1 MSTPWSPGSAAT
13 SSSSPEPPLGRT
25 GRDGRLH
32 LAFEARS
39 RRTVLTARRFTLPL
53 QALEPMD
60 LDGDG
65 VATLL
70 LLNPTGGL
78 LAGDRLETDI
88 VLGPGSRVCLST
100 PSATRVY
107 RSPGPAA
114 VQRVIIDVGAG
125 AALEWLPDHL
135 IPSPG
140 ARLRQATEIRL
151 AADATLLYLDAWATG
166 RAARGEGWGFDLLDS
181 SLLVRDEAGLLLRE
195 RSILAGSPPRAGL
208 GATEGFAYA
217 ATFVAL
223 RAAGVALRAADVAPQ
238 PVGERWSELAR
249 ALQDEVDAAGPGGR
263 AGVTTLGR
271 GGVLAR
277 LLCPSAPALQ
287 VAVQALW
294 AACRQRLLGLPPA
307 RLRKL

>member
-1 MSTPWSPGSAAT
+1 M
-13 SSSSPEPPLGRT
+13 
-25 GRDGRLH
+25 
-32 LAFEARS
+32 
-39 RRTVLTARRFTLPL
+39 LTARRFTLPL

-78 LAGDRLETDI
+78 LAGDRLETDV
-88 VLGPGSRVCLST
+88 VLGARSRVCLST

-114 VQRVIIDVGAG
+114 VQRLTIEVGSG
-125 AALEWLPDHL
+125 ATLEWMPDHL

-140 ARLRQATEIRL
+140 ARLQQSTEIRL
-151 AADATLLYLDAWATG
+151 AADATLLYLDAWAVG
-166 RAARGEGWGFDLLDS
+166 RAARGEAWGFDLLDS
-181 SLLVRDEAGLLLRE
+181 SLLVRDEGGPLLRE
-195 RSILAGSPPRAGL
+195 RSILTGRPPRDGL
-208 GATEGFAYA
+208 GGTEGFGYA
-217 ATFVAL
+217 ATFVAM
-223 RAAGVALRAADVAPQ
+223 RPAGEGWD
-238 PVGERWSELAR
+238 ELAG
-249 ALQDEVDAAGPGGR
+249 ALQAAVDAARAGGR

-287 VAVQALW
+287 AAVHALW
-294 AACRQRLLGLPPA
+294 GACRRRLLGLPPA

>member
-1 MSTPWSPGSAAT
+1 M
-13 SSSSPEPPLGRT
+13 
-25 GRDGRLH
+25 
-32 LAFEARS
+32 
-39 RRTVLTARRFTLPL
+39 LTARRFTLPL

-60 LDGDG
+60 LEGDG

-88 VLGPGSRVCLST
+88 VLRPGSRVCLST

-107 RSPGPAA
+107 RSPGPVA
-114 VQRVIIDVGAG
+114 VQRVTMDIGRS

-140 ARLRQATEIRL
+140 ARLRQTTEIRL

-166 RAARGEGWGFDLLDS
+166 RAVRGEAWGFDLLDS

-195 RSILAGSPPRAGL
+195 RSILAGHPRRDGL
-208 GATEGFAYA
+208 GGTEGFAYA
-217 ATFVAL
+217 ATFVAI
-223 RAAGVALRAADVAPQ
+223 RAAG
-238 PVGERWSELAR
+238 GGWEELAT
-249 ALQDEVDAAGPGGR
+249 ALQAELDASGAAGR

-287 VAVQALW
+287 AAVQALW

>member
-1 MSTPWSPGSAAT
+1 M
-13 SSSSPEPPLGRT
+13 
-25 GRDGRLH
+25 
-32 LAFEARS
+32 
-39 RRTVLTARRFTLPL
+39 LTERRFTLPL

-60 LDGDG
+60 LDGDR

-88 VLGPGSRVCLST
+88 VLRAGSRVCLST

-107 RSPGPAA
+107 RSPGPVA
-114 VQRVIIDVGAG
+114 VQRVALDVGSG
-125 AALEWLPDHL
+125 GALEWLPDHL

-140 ARLRQATEIRL
+140 ARLRQTTEIRL

-166 RAARGEGWGFDLLDS
+166 RAARGEAWGFDLLDS
-181 SLLVRDEAGLLLRE
+181 SLLVRDEAGSLLRE
-195 RSILAGSPPRAGL
+195 RSILAGPPPRDGL
-208 GATEGFAYA
+208 GGTEGFAYA
-217 ATFVAL
+217 ATFLAM
-223 RAAGVALRAADVAPQ
+223 RPAGEGWD
-238 PVGERWSELAR
+238 ELAR
-249 ALQDEVDAAGPGGR
+249 ALQKEVDAVQTGGR

-287 VAVQALW
+287 AAVHALW
-294 AACRQRLLGLPPA
+294 AACRQRLLDLPPA

>member
-1 MSTPWSPGSAAT
+1 
-13 SSSSPEPPLGRT
+13 
-25 GRDGRLH
+25 
-32 LAFEARS
+32 
-39 RRTVLTARRFTLPL
+39 VLTARRFTLPL

-88 VLGPGSRVCLST
+88 VLGPESRVCLST

-114 VQRVIIDVGAG
+114 VQRLTIDLGGG
-125 AALEWLPDHL
+125 AALEWMPDHL

-140 ARLRQATEIRL
+140 ARLRQSSEVRL
-151 AADATLLYLDAWATG
+151 AADATLLYLDAWAVG
-166 RAARGEGWGFDLLDS
+166 RAARGEAWGFDLLDS
-181 SLLVRDEAGLLLRE
+181 RLLVRDEAGPLLRE
-195 RSILAGSPPRAGL
+195 RSILTGSPSRDGL
-208 GATEGFAYA
+208 GGTEGFGYV
-217 ATFVAL
+217 ATF
-223 RAAGVALRAADVAPQ
+223 AAIRPSAGGWED
-238 PVGERWSELAR
+238 LAR
-249 ALQDEVDAAGPGGR
+249 ALQQDLDRAAMGGR
-263 AGVTTLGR
+263 AGVSALGR

-287 VAVQALW
+287 LGVQALW
-294 AACRQRLLGLPPA
+294 TRCRQRLLGLEAA

>member
-1 MSTPWSPGSAAT
+1 
-13 SSSSPEPPLGRT
+13 
-25 GRDGRLH
+25 
-32 LAFEARS
+32 
-39 RRTVLTARRFTLPL
+39 VLTERRFTLPL

-78 LAGDRLETDI
+78 LAGDRLATDI

-114 VQRVIIDVGAG
+114 VQQVTIDVGSG
-125 AALEWLPDHL
+125 AALEWMPDHL

-140 ARLRQATEIRL
+140 ARLDQTTLIRL
-151 AADATLLYLDAWATG
+151 AADATLLYLDAWAVG
-166 RAARGEGWGFDLLDS
+166 RAARGEAWGFDLLDS

-195 RSILAGSPPRAGL
+195 RSILAGRPPRDGL
-208 GATEGFAYA
+208 GGTEGFAYA
-217 ATFVAL
+217 ATFVAM
-223 RAAGVALRAADVAPQ
+223 RPAGE
-238 PVGERWSELAR
+238 GWEELAG
-249 ALQDEVDAAGPGGR
+249 ALQAAVDAAGAGGR

-277 LLCPSAPALQ
+277 VLCPSAPAL
-287 VAVQALW
+287 AATVQTLW
-294 AACRQRLLGLPPA
+294 AACRRRLLGLPAA

>member
-1 MSTPWSPGSAAT
+1 
-13 SSSSPEPPLGRT
+13 
-25 GRDGRLH
+25 
-32 LAFEARS
+32 
-39 RRTVLTARRFTLPL
+39 VLTARRFTLPL

-88 VLGPGSRVCLST
+88 VLHPGSRVCLST
-100 PSATRVY
+100 PAATRVY
-107 RSPGPAA
+107 RSPGPVA
-114 VQRVIIDVGAG
+114 VQRVRMDVGSG
-125 AALEWLPDHL
+125 AVLEWLPDHL

-140 ARLRQATEIRL
+140 ARLRQTTEIRL
-151 AADATLLYLDAWATG
+151 AADATLLYVDGWATG
-166 RAARGEGWGFDLLDS
+166 RAARGEAWGFDLLDS
-181 SLLVRDEAGLLLRE
+181 SLLVRDQAGPLLRE
-195 RSILAGSPPRAGL
+195 RAILTGRPPRDGL
-208 GATEGFAYA
+208 GGTEGFAYA

-223 RAAGVALRAADVAPQ
+223 RPAGTGWD
-238 PVGERWSELAR
+238 ELAG
-249 ALQDEVDAAGPGGR
+249 ALQEAVHAAATDGR

-277 LLCPSAPALQ
+277 LLCPSAPVLHAAIQ
-287 VAVQALW
+287 TLW
-294 AACRQRLLGLPPA
+294 ATCRRQLLGLPPA

>member
-1 MSTPWSPGSAAT
+1 M
-13 SSSSPEPPLGRT
+13 
-25 GRDGRLH
+25 
-32 LAFEARS
+32 
-39 RRTVLTARRFTLPL
+39 LTARRFTLPL

-107 RSPGPAA
+107 RSPGPVA
-114 VQRVIIDVGAG
+114 VQRVTMDVGRG

-140 ARLRQATEIRL
+140 ARLRQTTEIRL

-166 RAARGEGWGFDLLDS
+166 RAARGEAWGFDLLDS
-181 SLLVRDEAGLLLRE
+181 SLLVRDEAGPLIRE
-195 RSILAGSPPRAGL
+195 RSILAGRPPRDGL
-208 GATEGFAYA
+208 GGTEGFAYM
-217 ATFVAL
+217 ATFIAL
-223 RAAGVALRAADVAPQ
+223 RAAGIALRPARIARRAGDVPMT
-238 PVGERWSELAR
+238 PDGEGWEQLAR
-249 ALQDEVDAAGPGGR
+249 VLEAEAAAAQGGGR
-263 AGVTTLGR
+263 AGVTLLGR

-287 VAVQALW
+287 GVVHALW
-294 AACRQRLLGLPPA
+294 ASCRQRLFGLPPA

>member
-1 MSTPWSPGSAAT
+1 M
-13 SSSSPEPPLGRT
+13 
-25 GRDGRLH
+25 
-32 LAFEARS
+32 
-39 RRTVLTARRFTLPL
+39 LTARRFTLPL

-88 VLGPGSRVCLST
+88 ALGPGSRVCLST

-107 RSPGPAA
+107 RSPGPLA
-114 VQRVIIDVGAG
+114 VQRLTIDVGAG

-140 ARLRQATEIRL
+140 ARLRQATDIRL

-166 RAARGEGWGFDLLDS
+166 RAARGEAWGFDLLDS

-195 RSILAGSPPRAGL
+195 RAILDGRPPRDGL

-217 ATFVAL
+217 ATFLAL
-223 RAAGVALRAADVAPQ
+223 HPNGKGWEDLT
-238 PVGERWSELAR
+238 R
-249 ALQDEVDAAGPGGR
+249 ALQVDVDAVGNAGR
-263 AGVTTLGR
+263 VGVTTLGR

-277 LLCPSAPALQ
+277 LLYPSAPALHG
-287 VAVQALW
+287 VVQALW
-294 AACRQRLLGLPPA
+294 ATARRWLLGLPPA
-307 RLRKL
+307 HLRKF

>member
-1 MSTPWSPGSAAT
+1 
-13 SSSSPEPPLGRT
+13 
-25 GRDGRLH
+25 
-32 LAFEARS
+32 
-39 RRTVLTARRFTLPL
+39 VLTARRFTLPL

-78 LAGDRLETDI
+78 LAGDRLETDV
-88 VLGPGSRVCLST
+88 VLRPGSRVCLST

-107 RSPGPAA
+107 RSPGPVA
-114 VQRVIIDVGAG
+114 VQRVTMDVGSG

-140 ARLRQATEIRL
+140 ARLRQTTEIRL
-151 AADATLLYLDAWATG
+151 AANATLLYLDAWAMG
-166 RAARGEGWGFDLLDS
+166 RAARGEAWGFDLLDS

-195 RSILAGSPPRAGL
+195 RSILAGRPPRDGL
-208 GATEGFAYA
+208 GATEGFAYV
-217 ATFVAL
+217 ATFLAMRPSGSTL
-223 RAAGVALRAADVAPQ
+223 RPAGEGWDD
-238 PVGERWSELAR
+238 LAR
-249 ALQDEVDAAGPGGR
+249 ALQAEVDAAGVGGR

-287 VAVQALW
+287 AAVQALW

>member
-1 MSTPWSPGSAAT
+1 M
-13 SSSSPEPPLGRT
+13 
-25 GRDGRLH
+25 
-32 LAFEARS
+32 
-39 RRTVLTARRFTLPL
+39 LTERRFTLPL

-60 LDGDG
+60 LDEDG

-88 VLGPGSRVCLST
+88 ALRAGSRVCLST

-107 RSPGPAA
+107 RSPGPVA
-114 VQRVIIDVGAG
+114 VQRVTLDVGSG

-140 ARLRQATEIRL
+140 ARLRQTTEIRL
-151 AADATLLYLDAWATG
+151 AADATLLYLDAWAVG
-166 RAARGEGWGFDLLDS
+166 RAARGEAWGFDLLDS
-181 SLLVRDEAGLLLRE
+181 SLLVRDEAGSLLRE
-195 RSILAGSPPRAGL
+195 RSILAGRPTPDGL
-208 GATEGFAYA
+208 GGTEGFAYA
-217 ATFVAL
+217 ATFLAM
-223 RAAGVALRAADVAPQ
+223 RPAGGGWD
-238 PVGERWSELAR
+238 ELAR
-249 ALQDEVDAAGPGGR
+249 ALQNEVDAVQAGGR

-287 VAVQALW
+287 AAVHTLW
-294 AACRQRLLGLPPA
+294 GACRRRLLGLPPA

>member
-1 MSTPWSPGSAAT
+1 M
-13 SSSSPEPPLGRT
+13 
-25 GRDGRLH
+25 
-32 LAFEARS
+32 
-39 RRTVLTARRFTLPL
+39 LTERRFTLPL

-78 LAGDRLETDI
+78 LAGDRLETDV

-107 RSPGPAA
+107 RSPGPVA
-114 VQRVIIDVGAG
+114 VQRFTMEVGGG

-140 ARLRQATEIRL
+140 ARLRQTTEIRL

-166 RAARGEGWGFDLLDS
+166 RVARGEAWGFDLLDS

-195 RSILAGSPPRAGL
+195 RSILAGRPPRDGL
-208 GATEGFAYA
+208 GGTEGFAYA
-217 ATFVAL
+217 ATFVAM
-223 RAAGVALRAADVAPQ
+223 RPAGE
-238 PVGERWSELAR
+238 GWEELGC
-249 ALQDEVDAAGPGGR
+249 ALQEAVDAAGGGGR
-263 AGVTTLGR
+263 AGVTVLGR

-287 VAVQALW
+287 AVVQALW
-294 AACRQRLLGLPPA
+294 AVSRRRLLGLYAA

>member
-1 MSTPWSPGSAAT
+1 
-13 SSSSPEPPLGRT
+13 
-25 GRDGRLH
+25 
-32 LAFEARS
+32 
-39 RRTVLTARRFTLPL
+39 VLTARRFTLPL

-78 LAGDRLETDI
+78 LAGDRLETDV
-88 VLGPGSRVCLST
+88 VLGPRTRVCLST

-114 VQRVIIDVGAG
+114 VQRLTIEVGSG
-125 AALEWLPDHL
+125 AALEWVPDHL

-140 ARLRQATEIRL
+140 ARLQQSTEIRL
-151 AADATLLYLDAWATG
+151 AADATLLYLDAWAVG
-166 RAARGEGWGFDLLDS
+166 RAARGEAWGFDRLDS
-181 SLLVRDEAGLLLRE
+181 SLLIRDAGGPLLRE
-195 RSILAGSPPRAGL
+195 RSILAGRPPRDGL
-208 GATEGFAYA
+208 GGTEGFAYL

-223 RAAGVALRAADVAPQ
+223 RPSGHGWDH
-238 PVGERWSELAR
+238 LAR
-249 ALQDEVDAAGPGGR
+249 RLQEDLDRVAIGCR
-263 AGVTTLGR
+263 AGVTSLGR
-271 GGVLAR
+271 GGALAK

-287 VAVQALW
+287 SGVRALW
-294 AACRQRLLGLPPA
+294 ARCRERLLGLEPA

>member
-1 MSTPWSPGSAAT
+1 
-13 SSSSPEPPLGRT
+13 
-25 GRDGRLH
+25 
-32 LAFEARS
+32 
-39 RRTVLTARRFTLPL
+39 VLTARRFTLPL

-100 PSATRVY
+100 PSATRIY

-114 VQRVIIDVGAG
+114 VQRVTLDVGRG

-140 ARLRQATEIRL
+140 ARLRQTTEIRL
-151 AADATLLYLDAWATG
+151 GADATLLHLDAWATG
-166 RAARGEGWGFDLLDS
+166 RAARAEAWGFDLLDS
-181 SLLVRDEAGLLLRE
+181 SLLVRDETGPLLRE
-195 RSILAGSPPRAGL
+195 RSILAGRPPRDGL
-208 GATEGFAYA
+208 GGTEGFAYA
-217 ATFVAL
+217 ATFVAMRPATQPDWEDLARLL
-223 RAAGVALRAADVAPQ
+223 RAVAGAAHD
-238 PVGERWSELAR
+238 
-249 ALQDEVDAAGPGGR
+249 GGR

-277 LLCPSAPALQ
+277 LLCSSAPALH
-287 VAVQALW
+287 AVVLALW
-294 AACRQRLLGLPPA
+294 ATCRRRLLGLPPA

>member
-1 MSTPWSPGSAAT
+1 
-13 SSSSPEPPLGRT
+13 
-25 GRDGRLH
+25 
-32 LAFEARS
+32 
-39 RRTVLTARRFTLPL
+39 VLTARRFTLPL

-88 VLGPGSRVCLST
+88 ALGPGSRVCLST
-100 PSATRVY
+100 PSAPRVY
-107 RSPGPAA
+107 RSPGPVA
-114 VQRVIIDVGAG
+114 VQRLTIDVGVG

-140 ARLRQATEIRL
+140 ARLRQATDIRL

-166 RAARGEGWGFDLLDS
+166 RAARGEAWGFDLLDS
-181 SLLVRDEAGLLLRE
+181 SLLVRDDAGLLLRE
-195 RSILAGSPPRAGL
+195 RAILDGRPPRDGL

-217 ATFVAL
+217 ATFLAL
-223 RAAGVALRAADVAPQ
+223 HPNGKGWEDLT
-238 PVGERWSELAR
+238 R
-249 ALQDEVDAAGPGGR
+249 ALQVDVDAVGNAGR
-263 AGVTTLGR
+263 VGVTTLGR

-277 LLCPSAPALQ
+277 LLCPSAPALHG
-287 VAVQALW
+287 AVRALW
-294 AACRQRLLGLPPA
+294 ATARRWLLGLPPA

>member
-1 MSTPWSPGSAAT
+1 
-13 SSSSPEPPLGRT
+13 
-25 GRDGRLH
+25 LH
-32 LAFEARS
+32 LAFEARGG
-39 RRTVLTARRFTLPL
+39 RTVLTARRFTLPL

-78 LAGDRLETDI
+78 LAGDRLQTDV

-107 RSPGPAA
+107 RSPGPTA
-114 VQRVIIDVGAG
+114 VQRVTIDVGAG

-140 ARLRQATEIRL
+140 ARLRQATEIRV
-151 AADATLLYLDAWATG
+151 AADATLLYLEAWATG
-166 RAARGEGWGFDLLDS
+166 RAARGEAWGFDLLDS
-181 SLLVRDEAGLLLRE
+181 SLVVRDEIGFLLRE
-195 RSILAGSPPRAGL
+195 RAILEGRPTRNGL

-217 ATFVAL
+217 ATFLAL
-223 RAAGVALRAADVAPQ
+223 RPAGDGWPD
-238 PVGERWSELAR
+238 LAR
-249 ALQDEVDAAGPGGR
+249 ALQLDLDAVGNAGRG
-263 AGVTTLGR
+263 GVTTLGR

-287 VAVQALW
+287 AAVRALW
-294 AACRQRLLGLPPA
+294 ATARRRMLGLPPA
-307 RLRKL
+307 HLRKF